1 MASLRMSTLA
11 RMRMVAAG
19 GFAVS
24 LGVCIFTDWDAPGLF
39 ALVACAISWAIC
51 TNTINRRRITEAYKL
66 LARIGEG
73 ELAATTNEPGDEL
86 TLRLH
91 RGIARA
97 QRGYAEALA
106 RAELER
112 DEMRAL
118 LSAIDNGLVSL
129 DSHLRIRSANSVAE
143 RLLGLPPGQ
152 YRNRMLAEV
161 LRQPELLRFVESAL
175 VSNAPTTAQL
185 TFSGG
190 SVESILV
197 AAETIRGSAGQI
209 DGILLAID
217 DMTRVRRLE
226 NLRTDFAANVSH
238 ELRTPIT
245 NIKGYVETLLEV
257 GCHDPRQSAAFLSVI
272 HSNAVRLST
281 LIEDTLALAFLEQP
295 MAGKRFEISR
305 VQVAEVVR
313 DVIDQLKPAA
323 FAKSMDIQVDA
334 DESLLVECNSS
345 LAAQALLNLVS
356 NAIRY
361 APEKTAIQVRAY
373 LSGAALEVSV
383 TDSGPG
389 IDPVHFPRL
398 FERFYRVDA
407 ARSRELGGTGLGLA
421 IVKHIMMLH
430 GGSVDVQCP
439 PKCGSVFSLRF
450 PHGSRAA
457 RVS

>member
-1 MASLRMSTLA
+1 MSPLA
-11 RMRMVAAG
+11 RLRMVAVG
-19 GFAVS
+19 GFVVS
-24 LGVCIFTDWDAPGLF
+24 LSVCIFTDWDAPGLIG
-39 ALVACAISWAIC
+39 LVASAVCWAIC

-73 ELAATTNEPGDEL
+73 ELAATINEPRDEL

-118 LSAIDNGLVSL
+118 LSAIDKGLVSL

-161 LRQPELLRFVESAL
+161 LRQPELLRFVENAL
-175 VSNAPTTAQL
+175 ASTTPTTAQL
-185 TFSGG
+185 SFSGG

-197 AAETIRGSAGQI
+197 AAETIRGSAGQV
-209 DGILLAID
+209 DGMLLAID

-245 NIKGYVETLLEV
+245 NIKGYVETLMEV
-257 GCHDPRQSAAFLSVI
+257 GCHDPQQSATFLGVI
-272 HSNAVRLST
+272 HTNAVRLST
-281 LIEDTLALAFLEQP
+281 LIEDTLMLAFLEQP
-295 MAGKRFEISR
+295 IAGRRFEFAR
-305 VQVAEVVR
+305 VQVAGVVR
-313 DVIDQLKPAA
+313 DVIDQLQSAA
-323 FAKSMDIQVDA
+323 HAKSMEIQVDA
-334 DESLLVECNSS
+334 DESLLVDCNSS
-345 LAAQALLNLVS
+345 LASQALLNLVS

-361 APEKTAIQVRAY
+361 APEKTTIQVRA
-373 LSGAALEVSV
+373 LLNDGALDISV
-383 TDSGPG
+383 IDSGPG
-389 IDPVHFPRL
+389 IDPVHLPRL

-439 PKCGSVFSLRF
+439 PMGGTVFSLRF
-450 PHGSRAA
+450 PHGSRTTN
-457 RVS
+457 